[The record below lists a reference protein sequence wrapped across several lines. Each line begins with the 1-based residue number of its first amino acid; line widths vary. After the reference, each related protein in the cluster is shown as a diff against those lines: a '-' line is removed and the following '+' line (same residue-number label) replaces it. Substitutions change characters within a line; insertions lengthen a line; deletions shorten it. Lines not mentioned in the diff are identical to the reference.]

1 MRRRGTAVLTSPGNK
16 GGGAP
21 VRLGPAFAGIR
32 CGDIRE
38 EEDVTAKHR
47 FLGRRRRNLNPLFY
61 VIGRRR
67 QLHMQQ
73 SEG

>member
-1 MRRRGTAVLTSPGNK
+1 
-16 GGGAP
+16 

-67 QLHMQQ
+67 RLHMQQ